1 MLMYFSEISNI
12 YIHVKWFTD
21 NFEWV
26 PLPFPRVVTLTFLFW
41 LAFTLFVLLVSSVF
55 NDPLGKTRPVERIHQ
70 FLHRLRPHTEVIL
83 RIGLAIGLVLQLLSG
98 SYLAPE
104 FRTNSMWII
113 LGLSAAAACL
123 LYQRTLPISGAI
135 LFLLYIQAS
144 LNYGIFHSIDY
155 LIYIGIVYYLFV
167 CGTPLK
173 KTAAPVM
180 YVCTGMS
187 LAWLAM
193 EKLTIPELACSV
205 MGSYGLPT
213 FGFSIEH
220 FVMISAF
227 IEIGLAWAFIVGIMS
242 RFTALLVSGIFIMT
256 SLVFG
261 YKEVIG
267 HTIIHTLLILFLIEG
282 TGDLRTP
289 FQFHRSPVLRGL
301 FVSVNFCLFLF
312 SLMALYIWMGKTL

>member
-1 MLMYFSEISNI
+1 MVMHFSKISNI

-26 PLPFPRVVTLTFLFW
+26 PLPFPRIVTLTFLFW
-41 LAFTLFVLLVSSVF
+41 LAFTLLILLLTCALH
-55 NDPLGKTRPVERIHQ
+55 DPLGKMRPVVRIHGW
-70 FLHRLRPHTEVIL
+70 LHRLRPHTEVIL
-83 RIGLAIGLVLQLLSG
+83 RIGLAIGLILQLLSG

-123 LYQRTLPISGAI
+123 LYKRTLPVSGAI

-144 LNYGIFHSIDY
+144 LTYSLFHSIDY
-155 LIYIGIVYYLFV
+155 LLYLGIVYYLFV
-167 CGTPLK
+167 CGTSIK
-173 KTAAPVM
+173 RSAAPVL
-180 YVCTGMS
+180 YICTGMS

-193 EKLTIPELACSV
+193 EKLTIPELACTV

-213 FGFSIEH
+213 FGFTIEH

-227 IEIGLAWAFIVGIMS
+227 VEIGLAWAFIVGIMN

-267 HTIIHTLLILFLIEG
+267 HMIIHTVLILFLIEG
-282 TGDLRTP
+282 TGEMRTP
-289 FQFHRSPVLRGL
+289 FQFHRSPVKRGL
-301 FVSVNFCLFLF
+301 FVGVNFCLFLF

>member
-1 MLMYFSEISNI
+1 MVMHFSKISNI

-26 PLPFPRVVTLTFLFW
+26 PLPIPRIVTLTFLFW
-41 LAFTLFVLLVSSVF
+41 LAFTLLILLLTCAIH
-55 NDPLGKTRPVERIHQ
+55 DPLGKMRPVVRIHGW
-70 FLHRLRPHTEVIL
+70 LHRLRPHTEVIL

-123 LYQRTLPISGAI
+123 LYKRTLPVSGAI

-144 LNYGIFHSIDY
+144 LSYGLFHSIDY
-155 LIYIGIVYYLFV
+155 LLYLGIVYYLFV
-167 CGTPLK
+167 CGTPIK
-173 KTAAPVM
+173 RTAAPVL
-180 YVCTGMS
+180 YICTGMS

-193 EKLTIPELACSV
+193 EKLTIPELACTV

-213 FGFSIEH
+213 FGFTIEH

-227 IEIGLAWAFIVGIMS
+227 VEIGLAWAFIVGIMN
-242 RFTALLVSGIFIMT
+242 RFTALLVSSIFIMT

-267 HTIIHTLLILFLIEG
+267 HMIIHTVLILFLIEG
-282 TGDLRTP
+282 TGELRTP
-289 FQFHRSPVLRGL
+289 FQFHRSPVKRGL
-301 FVSVNFCLFLF
+301 FVGVNFCLFLF
-312 SLMALYIWMGKTL
+312 SLMAFYIWMGKML